1 MSFVATNVLLISILY
16 QIVMNEDGID
26 ILVLVGKS
34 KYDEDLFK
42 LYKKRRIPLKALL
55 PIHGKPMLEWV
66 IDAIKSSEMI
76 RRIFIVGMEKKQLP
90 YDDVI
95 YIPHPPESKITDKL
109 QAWSNWFIDHEGELP
124 EYVAIASGDIP
135 TVNSE
140 AIDYFIKNALS
151 KNADFVQSV
160 VTKELMEETF
170 PSSGRSFYDFNRTR
184 ICAGDLYLFRSSKFP
199 KAKRKLQKIQE
210 KRKNFFLIVFFLSP
224 FKAIKAMKG
233 KLTLKKAEKIFKRAL
248 GIRGTSLVVPFAEVA
263 MDVDRP
269 NQYELALE
277 YLSKKEIILGSLD

>member
-1 MSFVATNVLLISILY
+1 
-16 QIVMNEDGID
+16 MNDDGID
-26 ILVLVGKS
+26 ILILVGKS
-34 KYDEDLFK
+34 KHDEDLFK

-66 IDAIKSSEMI
+66 VDAIKSSKTI
-76 RRIFIVGMEKKQLP
+76 RRIFIVGMKKELFS
-90 YDDVI
+90 YEDVI

-109 QAWSNWFIDHEGELP
+109 QAWSDWFIENEGELP
-124 EYVAIASGDIP
+124 EFVAIANGDIP
-135 TVNSE
+135 TVSSM
-140 AIDYFIKNALS
+140 AIDYFVENARSL
-151 KNADFVQSV
+151 NTDFVQSV

-170 PSSGRSFYDFNRTR
+170 PKSGRSFYDFNRTR
-184 ICAGDLYLFRSSKFP
+184 ICAGDLYLFRSSKFA

-224 FKAIKAMKG
+224 FKAIKAMRG

-248 GIRGTSLVVPFAEVA
+248 GIRGRSLIVPFAEVA
-263 MDVDRP
+263 MDVDKP

-277 YLSKKEIILGSLD
+277 YLSNREIIQST